1 MQTWSMT
8 LTFEFCCGNRKEI
21 ELRLPREDFKEF
33 TQSQTSF
40 SLLLLLLFGR
50 GARERERW
58 WGEKPAAKL

>member
-1 MQTWSMT
+1 MT

-40 SLLLLLLFGR
+40 SLLLLLFGG
-50 GARERERW
+50 GASKRERERERERW
-58 WGEKPAAKL
+58 YRKIM